1 MENLNEAVITTR
13 FVLENNSTIVSVFRD
28 EDGDWQ
34 FFGKEEN
41 ISEGDA
47 KVVSLEEI
55 LQIDPTLKELL
66 DINNGSH
73 AHRESKEDDWIVE
86 KYEQ

>member
-1 MENLNEAVITTR
+1 MENLNDAVITTR

-41 ISEGDA
+41 ISEEDA
-47 KVVSLEEI
+47 KVISLEEI
-55 LQIDPTLKELL
+55 LRIDSTLKELL

-73 AHRESKEDDWIVE
+73 AHRENKEDNWVVE
-86 KYEQ
+86 RYEE